1 MNDAVK
7 EYILQFYYNPKELEE
22 YKINFLKNHF
32 YDKVNN
38 IKDVSI
44 NYKDFLIGI
53 YKSNNLV
60 YFSSKKDKSLQ
71 IIYNTKMDI
80 YYKYDIEKKMLLNIE
95 FKDLK

>member
-7 EYILQFYYNPKELEE
+7 EYILEFYNNPKGLEE

-32 YDKVNN
+32 YDTVNN

-53 YKSNNLV
+53 YKSSNLL
-60 YFSSKKDKSLQ
+60 YFSSKKNKNLQ
-71 IIYNTKMDI
+71 IVYNTNMNI
-80 YYKYDIEKKMLLNIE
+80 YYKFDSKKKMLLNIE
-95 FKDLK
+95 FKELK

>member
-32 YDKVNN
+32 YDKVNS

-44 NYKDFLIGI
+44 DYKNFLIGI
-53 YKSNNLV
+53 YKSKNLV
-60 YFSSKKDKSLQ
+60 YFSSKKNKNLQ
-71 IIYNTKMDI
+71 IIYDSVMDL
-80 YYKYDIEKKMLLNIE
+80 YYKYDLKNKRLLHVE
-95 FKDLK
+95 FKQLK